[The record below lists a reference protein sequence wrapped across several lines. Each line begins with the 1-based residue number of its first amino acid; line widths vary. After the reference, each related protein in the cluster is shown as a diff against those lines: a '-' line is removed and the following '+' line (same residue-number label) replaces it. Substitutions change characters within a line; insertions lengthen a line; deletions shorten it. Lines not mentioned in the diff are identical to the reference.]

1 MSKASSEGLTPLGE
15 KKARGRT
22 VTLRLKVPADAWEA
36 AKRQAVCRLETR
48 LADIVTQ
55 TLRLAAKPEGG
66 L

>member
-1 MSKASSEGLTPLGE
+1 M
-15 KKARGRT
+15 
-22 VTLRLKVPADAWEA
+22 TLRLKVPADAWEA